1 MYCSD
6 DEVIL
11 HLYYG
16 TGISNIEK
24 INIMETKILKFNKA
38 PMFLIK
44 KNGFPFKI
52 TVHVFL
58 N

>member
-24 INIMETKILKFNKA
+24 INFMKTKILKLNKA

-44 KNGFPFKI
+44 KM
-52 TVHVFL
+52 VFHL
-58 N
+58 K